1 MKKKYF
7 TPELKIALVAI
18 AGVVILFFGIQ
29 FLKGLDL
36 FATTTS
42 YKMHF
47 DSVDGLSVTTP
58 VYANGV
64 KVGAVKGIYY
74 DYEHP
79 EKEISVDVNID
90 KSMKIPEGTTA
101 EILSDLMGNVKMNL
115 ILGRSSNYMKP
126 GDVIEGGV
134 NGGTLGGVRD
144 LIPSVQQ
151 LMPKLD
157 SILMSV
163 NSLLADPALRNVV
176 HNADKISADL
186 TTSTRELNML
196 LAQLNGTVPGMMGK
210 ADRLL
215 DNASGAMKNIDG
227 GITDARGTI
236 KSANGMITTLDNKVA
251 DIDLAGTMYKVNTA
265 LEHVN
270 ALTAKLNSNEGSLGM
285 LINDPTFYN
294 NLNKTMRSADSLLIN
309 IKAHP
314 KRYVH
319 FSLFGRKDK

>member
-1 MKKKYF
+1 M
-7 TPELKIALVAI
+7 
-18 AGVVILFFGIQ
+18 
-29 FLKGLDL
+29 
-36 FATTTS
+36 
-42 YKMHF
+42 
-47 DSVDGLSVTTP
+47 
-58 VYANGV
+58 
-64 KVGAVKGIYY
+64 
-74 DYEHP
+74 
-79 EKEISVDVNID
+79 
-90 KSMKIPEGTTA
+90 
-101 EILSDLMGNVKMNL
+101 
-115 ILGRSSNYMKP
+115 
-126 GDVIEGGV
+126 IEGGV

-215 DNASGAMKNIDG
+215 DNASGAMKNING